1 MRFFDDFFCFTL
13 FFSVFRLFSAAF
25 LSLLGVVMAFCLT
38 SPLCDNGGLH
48 LLKHHKNSSLPL
60 FFEVREYISAN
71 LHQRNLAQLG
81 IVLGR
86 QDALLGIEQT
96 LLCFAHIDTR
106 EFSQ

>member
-13 FFSVFRLFSAAF
+13 FLQFFACSLPLFS
-25 LSLLGVVMAFCLT
+25 SLLGVVMAFCLT

-48 LLKHHKNSSLPL
+48 LLKHHKNSSPPL

-81 IVLGR
+81 VVLGR
-86 QDALLGIEQT
+86 QDALLGIEQA

-106 EFSQ
+106 EFS